1 MMIGNI
7 VKRDSTQ
14 RIFPGMYF
22 SCSGL
27 LTKWIIGGEPR
38 NDKSPFPELQLWRTT
53 DGTNY
58 FKANFS
64 LISTVP
70 NITSNT
76 NVYEYNLESPLE
88 FQEGDIF
95 GLYKPK
101 EGDSVLNVFFQ
112 ENSGPYAYG
121 QRSGANSALSEVMV
135 ASSMPLDENVFPMV
149 SVVVSKW
156 HVVT

>member
-1 MMIGNI
+1 
-7 VKRDSTQ
+7 
-14 RIFPGMYF
+14 MYF
-22 SCSGL
+22 SCRGL

-38 NDKSPFPELQLWRTT
+38 NAKIPFPELQLWRTT

-64 LISTVP
+64 LISTVL
-70 NITSNT
+70 NITSNA

-88 FQEGDIF
+88 FQEGDVF

-101 EGDSVLNVFFQ
+101 EGDSAINVFLQ
-112 ENSGPYAYG
+112 DNSGPYAFG

-135 ASSMPLDENVFPMV
+135 VSTTPLDENVFPMV
-149 SVVVSKW
+149 SVVVSK
-156 HVVT
+156 